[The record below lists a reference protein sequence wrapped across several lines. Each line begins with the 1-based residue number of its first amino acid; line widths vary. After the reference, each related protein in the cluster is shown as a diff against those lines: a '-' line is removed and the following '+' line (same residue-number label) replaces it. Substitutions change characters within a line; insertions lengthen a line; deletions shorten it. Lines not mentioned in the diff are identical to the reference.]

1 MPDTILKPISS
12 WKYQFDFGSDEMLYS
27 LSFEGNILPEE
38 IRNMLETVQIHSYQS
53 MAGAIRAYLLQ
64 HRLKH
69 SGFISSE
76 IPADPHKT
84 TASVDSIL
92 HDGSCQI
99 LERLSQNADF
109 YYAAADCRQYG
120 PDNQCSGCY
129 LAARKLPSGT
139 GLYEY
144 NIIGQTFFSD
154 MPALGE
160 HGCFASRKGT
170 NGRLYDVERSEGESV
185 LPSLGCVDVV
195 GLLLHIETVRNSEQA
210 KRTAEK

>member
-109 YYAAADCRQYG
+109 YYAAAD
-120 PDNQCSGCY
+120 
-129 LAARKLPSGT
+129 
-139 GLYEY
+139 
-144 NIIGQTFFSD
+144 
-154 MPALGE
+154 
-160 HGCFASRKGT
+160 
-170 NGRLYDVERSEGESV
+170 
-185 LPSLGCVDVV
+185 
-195 GLLLHIETVRNSEQA
+195 
-210 KRTAEK
+210 